1 MSKTLY
7 YGWDNNEDNY
17 LYLTYSPKDF
27 DNFKSAYLEN
37 VSLEKLADF
46 LDQEAESSNQ
56 HSFVGVH
63 RGLATLLYLNLGKEN
78 TKLIL
83 FKIAE
88 LGGLMEMGELGV
100 LTELGVKKCWHD
112 FELPKND

>member
-7 YGWDNNEDNY
+7 WGWDTAENY
-17 LYLTYSPKDF
+17 LYLTYNPNEF
-27 DNFKSAYLEN
+27 DNFKFAYLED

-46 LDQEAESSNQ
+46 LDSKAESSNQ
-56 HSFVGVH
+56 HSFVAVH
-63 RGLATLLYLNLGKEN
+63 RGLATLLYLNLGREIA
-78 TKLIL
+78 TSLL

-88 LGGLMEMGELGV
+88 LGGLMEMGELDV

-112 FELPKND
+112 FELPNEQ